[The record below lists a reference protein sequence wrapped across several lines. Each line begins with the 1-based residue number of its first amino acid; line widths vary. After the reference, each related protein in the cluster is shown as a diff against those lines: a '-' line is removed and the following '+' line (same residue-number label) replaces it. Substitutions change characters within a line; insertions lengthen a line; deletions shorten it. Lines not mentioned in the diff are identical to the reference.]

1 MEIFIR
7 FIIVYAIGTF
17 IGYRFAWHI
26 AVVKVASRTLEM
38 LEAEGY
44 IKTKKVGNEIEIIKV
59 K

>member
-1 MEIFIR
+1 MEPWIQN
-7 FIIVYAIGTF
+7 IIAYIIGTYF
-17 IGYRFAWHI
+17 GYRLAWYI
-26 AVVKVASRTLEM
+26 AVDKVASRTLEM